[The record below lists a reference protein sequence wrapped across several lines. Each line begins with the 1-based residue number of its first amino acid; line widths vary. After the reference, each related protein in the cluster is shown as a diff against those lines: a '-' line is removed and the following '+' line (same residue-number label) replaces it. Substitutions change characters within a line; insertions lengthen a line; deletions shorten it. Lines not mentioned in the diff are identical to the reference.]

1 MMRVLLVLVVL
12 IFGSLAASS
21 AFTRST
27 DGHPTEQIQPLKR
40 KIMGLEFY
48 LQDKKDYKEFCPHI
62 EWIQPK
68 LKVYKKN
75 PKSYLPQGCKA
86 T

>member
-1 MMRVLLVLVVL
+1 MILLFIGLT
-12 IFGSLAASS
+12 ASS
-21 AFTRST
+21 AFTLSSSP
-27 DGHPTEQIQPLKR
+27 HPAEQIQPLKK

-68 LKVYKKN
+68 LKVYKDS
-75 PKSYLPQGCKA
+75 PKSYLPQGCKPA
-86 T
+86 